1 MPLPATNLPDDPAAL
16 KAIIAAMERQGAELQ
31 RSEAGWQQR
40 HAEMQ
45 QRQAEMQQRQAE
57 MQQKHDAMYV
67 ELLRLKVELL
77 RLKKQVYGPRADRVQ
92 TPGELAQMLLEFGRE
107 QAARPVNP
115 ADLAAAGATDEEA
128 PRSLRRHR
136 HGRRKLADESAL
148 PLTRVVH
155 DLEPAQRACQACGAE
170 RERIGEESSWQIE
183 YVPAHLERI
192 EHVQVKYACRACEA
206 AAQPAQVER
215 APKPAAPF
223 ERGMAGPGL
232 LAYVVTSKF
241 HDYLPLYRVQRILD
255 RLGYEITRGTQSVWC
270 GDVADLLEPLYR
282 RMCEAVRDSALVA
295 TDDTPM
301 PMQPPGKTR
310 KARLWVYL
318 GDAAHPY
325 NVFDFT
331 LGRGRDGPTAFLGEY
346 GGTLLADAFGGYDG
360 VVVSNQMRRAG
371 CHAHARR
378 RFVDAEPAAPEVAR
392 DALSLYRQIYAVEAR
407 GRQLASAERL
417 VLRQRE
423 SAPLVTALRQRLLQW
438 KIELLPKHP
447 MADAVNYA
455 LNQWETLTV
464 FLADGAVPIDNN
476 ASEREM
482 KRVVLNRKNSLF
494 VGNPRGGRTMA
505 ILAGLTSTCF
515 RHRIDPQRY
524 LTQLLMNLPA
534 TPTAE
539 LDTWLPDRWKLRQ
552 QDAPASD

>member
-1 MPLPATNLPDDPAAL
+1 MPLPATSLPDDPAAL
-16 KAIIAAMERQGAELQ
+16 KAIIAELERRGAELQ
-31 RSEAGWQQR
+31 RREAAWQQS
-40 HAEMQ
+40 
-45 QRQAEMQQRQAE
+45 QAE

-77 RLKKQVYGPRADRVQ
+77 RLRKQVYGPRADRAQ
-92 TPGELAQMLLEFGRE
+92 TPEELAQLLLEFAQE

-115 ADLAAAGATDEEA
+115 ADLVAAGTAGEEA
-128 PRSLRRHR
+128 PRSVRRHR
-136 HGRRKLADESAL
+136 HGRRKLAGESAL
-148 PLTRVVH
+148 PVTRIVH
-155 DLEPAQRACQACGAE
+155 DLEPAQRACQACGTE

-215 APKPAAPF
+215 AAKPAAPF

-232 LAYVVTSKF
+232 LAYIVTSKF
-241 HDYLPLYRVQRILD
+241 HDYLPLHRIERILE

-270 GDVADLLEPLYR
+270 GDVADLLEPLYA
-282 RMCEAVRDSALVA
+282 RMCEAVRASAVIA

-301 PMQPPGKTR
+301 PMQQPGKTK

-331 LGRGRDGPTAFLGEY
+331 LSRGRDGPTAFLGEY
-346 GGTLLADAFGGYDG
+346 DGTLLADAFGGYDG

-378 RFVDAEPAAPEVAR
+378 RFVDAEPAAPAIAAE
-392 DALSLYRQIYAVEAR
+392 ALRLYRQLYGVEAR
-407 GRQLASAERL
+407 ARGITPAARLA
-417 VLRQRE
+417 LRRGE
-423 SAPLVTALRQRLLQW
+423 SAPLAAALRERLLQW
-438 KIELLPKHP
+438 KLELLPKHP

-464 FLADGAVPIDNN
+464 FLDDGAVPIDNN
-476 ASEREM
+476 GSEREM

-505 ILAGLTSTCF
+505 ILASFTSTCF
-515 RHRIDPQRY
+515 RHGIDPQRY
-524 LTQLLMNLPA
+524 LTQLLMNLPGA
-534 TPTAE
+534 PAAH
-539 LDTWLPDRWKLRQ
+539 LPAWLPDQWKLRNS
-552 QDAPASD
+552 ATPA